1 MPTQPTRVLY
11 SHIKTGQVGE
21 VWFAESE
28 RGLWRIT
35 FGSSRKLFLSELE
48 GDGIEAIPDEKRTAA
63 TRKALVD
70 YFSGRTRTFDCK
82 LDWSRLHGFDRKAL
96 RVCARIPYGETLSYG
111 EIARRAGSPG
121 GARAA
126 GQAMGKNPF
135 PIIVP
140 CHRVVKSDGTIG
152 GFGGG
157 LHHKRALLELEEIA
171 LPGEQPS
178 ARALSRMAR

>member
-1 MPTQPTRVLY
+1 MPTAPTRVHY
-11 SHIKTGQVGE
+11 SHIETGHVGE
-21 VWFAESE
+21 VWFAESD

-35 FGSSRKLFLSELE
+35 FGSSRARFLSELA
-48 GDGIEAIPDEKRTAA
+48 GDGIEAIPDQKRTAA
-63 TRKALVD
+63 TRRALVD
-70 YFSGRTRTFDCK
+70 YFTGKTRTFDRK
-82 LDWSRLHGFDRKAL
+82 LDWSRLRGFDRKAL
-96 RVCARIPYGETLSYG
+96 RVCARIPYGKTLSYG

-157 LHHKRALLELEEIA
+157 LHHKRALLELEDIE

-178 ARALSRMAR
+178 ARALSRRTR